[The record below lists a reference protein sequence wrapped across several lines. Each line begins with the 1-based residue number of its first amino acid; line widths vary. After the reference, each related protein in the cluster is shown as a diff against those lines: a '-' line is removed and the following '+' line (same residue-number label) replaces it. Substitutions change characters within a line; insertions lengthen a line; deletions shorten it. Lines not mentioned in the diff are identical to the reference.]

1 MQGFRLISKKNLHI
15 SVFFRNFAP
24 NFIDGDMTAEEL
36 AKHRQEYRDELVRYM
51 DGYRIGPR
59 ATERDIDYLLGLISD
74 SEIIQNVENGSS
86 PLSTIEP
93 LVYYVTLAPMP
104 RDSK

>member
-1 MQGFRLISKKNLHI
+1 
-15 SVFFRNFAP
+15 
-24 NFIDGDMTAEEL
+24 MTAEEL

-51 DGYRIGPR
+51 DNYRIGPR

-93 LVYYVTLAPMP
+93 LVYYATLAPMP